1 MTEDEQ
7 RIVVPGLRICAAEE
21 DHISGKFDMFRGF
34 VTTVVFGALEVRT

>member
-21 DHISGKFDMFRGF
+21 DHISGKFDTDAPRSKR
-34 VTTVVFGALEVRT
+34 TTNIS